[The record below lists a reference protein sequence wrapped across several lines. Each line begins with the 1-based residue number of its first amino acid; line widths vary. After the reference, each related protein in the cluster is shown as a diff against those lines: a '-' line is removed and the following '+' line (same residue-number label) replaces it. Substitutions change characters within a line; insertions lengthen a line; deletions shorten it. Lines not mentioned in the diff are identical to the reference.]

1 MEGFT
6 YVNLFDTKGIEY
18 LIVIAFLL
26 LIIPFWKVLNR
37 PVKVSGRVQQA
48 AAVLTPGMLTV
59 PGGLFYSKNHTWAHL
74 ERSGNALV
82 GIDDFV
88 SNITGSVRAVLK
100 KEPGEQVK
108 KGELIAELVQDGK
121 SLGVFSPVSGKVNR
135 LNHALEEEPQLLG
148 SDPCGSGWLCSIEP
162 SDWKG
167 ETNPYLF
174 ARQATEWLGEE
185 VARLR
190 DFLALRADRY
200 MPAPSMVALQDGG
213 ELTGNLLSEMPAD
226 LWKEFEN
233 EFLNQGA

>member
-37 PVKVSGRVQQA
+37 PVKVAGRVHQA
-48 AAVLTPGMLTV
+48 AAVLSPGMLSV

-74 ERSGNALV
+74 ERSGSAVV
-82 GIDDFV
+82 GIDDFI
-88 SNITGSVRAVLK
+88 SNITGSVKAVIR

-135 LNHALEEEPQLLG
+135 LNHALDEEPGLLG
-148 SDPCGSGWLCSIEP
+148 SDPCGNGWLCSIEP

-167 ETNPYLF
+167 ETSPYLF